1 MARTPFRSASQRRLF
16 LEQLEP
22 RDLFAADMVIEWNNN
37 VLAAIRVDRTPPPKA
52 ARALAI
58 VHTAVYDA
66 VNAIDRTH
74 KPYAVDV
81 PALPGTSAEAAV
93 AAAAHRTLV
102 ALFPAQT
109 ATFDAEF
116 TASLATVADGSAET
130 NGVALGNLVADKML
144 ALRAND
150 GANAVVA
157 YTPGSDPGDW
167 IPTPPA
173 FAAALL
179 PQWGNVT
186 PFAMK
191 SGSQFAPN
199 SAPAL
204 TSTAYAA
211 AFNQVK
217 ELGSATSATRT
228 ADQTA
233 IAKFWADGAG
243 TFTPPGHVNKIA
255 QAAADTQHNTLSQN
269 ARLFAELNV
278 AEADAA
284 IMAWNTK
291 FATNY
296 WRPVTAIRAADTDGN
311 PNTEQDAAWTPLLV
325 TPPFPTYV
333 SGHSSFSS
341 AGAAVLK
348 NFFGRDNIAFT
359 LSSED
364 PTVADRSFT
373 SFSQAA
379 QEAGISRIYGGI
391 HYSFD
396 NVDALAAGAK
406 IGNLVA
412 RNFFLPQEHAPSAGF
427 IGSVLV
433 ITGTS
438 RLDSITMYRSGSNL
452 IVQDLG
458 RRLGSFSLSSIT
470 ELNIDARGGNDFVF
484 VGNALRIRSTIYGGD
499 GNDVLFGSRVND
511 SLFGGAGND
520 VLFGLMGDDLLDGGD
535 GNDWLYGGLGT
546 DTLVGGKGKNR
557 LYQT

>member
-1 MARTPFRSASQRRLF
+1 MARTPSGLASQHRLF

-37 VLAAIRVDRTPPPKA
+37 VLAAIRVDKTPPPKA
-52 ARALAI
+52 SRDLAI
-58 VHTAVYDA
+58 VHAAVYDA
-66 VNAIDRTH
+66 VNAIDRTY

-116 TASLATVADGSAET
+116 TASLSTIADGSAEN

-144 ALRAND
+144 ALRATD
-150 GANAVVA
+150 GSSTVVA
-157 YTPGSDPGDW
+157 YTPGSGPGVW

-173 FAAALL
+173 FAGALL
-179 PQWGNVT
+179 PQWPNVK

-191 SGSQFAPN
+191 TGSQFTPHDV
-199 SAPAL
+199 PAL
-204 TSTAYAA
+204 TSAEYTA
-211 AFNQVK
+211 AFNEVK
-217 ELGSATSATRT
+217 DLGSATSATRT

-233 IAKFWADGAG
+233 IAKFWANGGG
-243 TFTPPGHVNKIA
+243 TATPPGHLNLMA
-255 QAAADTQHNTLSQN
+255 QAAADSQGNTLSQN
-269 ARLFAELNV
+269 ARLFAEINV
-278 AEADAA
+278 AMADAA
-284 IMAWNTK
+284 IMAWDAK
-291 FATNY
+291 YDTNF

-311 PNTEQDAAWTPLLV
+311 ADTTQDAAWTPLLT

-333 SGHSSFSS
+333 SGHSSFSG
-341 AGAAVLK
+341 AAAAVLK
-348 NFFGRDNIAFT
+348 SFFGRDNVAFT
-359 LSSED
+359 LASED
-364 PTVADRSFT
+364 ATVGSRSFT

-379 QEAGISRIYGGI
+379 QESADSRLYAGIHFR
-391 HYSFD
+391 FD
-396 NVDALAAGAK
+396 NEDGLAAGTRLGAF
-406 IGNLVA
+406 VA
-412 RNFFLPQEHAPSAGF
+412 RNFFLAQEHAPSAGF

-433 ITGTS
+433 ITGTNG
-438 RLDSITMYRSGSNL
+438 LDSITMYRNGSNL

-470 ELNIDARGGNDFVF
+470 ELNIDARGGNDFVL
-484 VGNALRIRSTIYGGD
+484 VGNALRIRSTIYGGA
-499 GNDVLFGSRVND
+499 GNDVLFGSGVND
-511 SLFGGAGND
+511 SIFGGDGND

-546 DTLVGGKGKNR
+546 DTLIGGTGRNR
-557 LYQT
+557 LFQR

>member
-1 MARTPFRSASQRRLF
+1 MAQKSHRIAVLRWPF

-22 RDLFAADMVIEWNNN
+22 RDLFAADMVVQWNDN
-37 VLAAIRVDRTPPPKA
+37 VLAAIRVDKTPPPKA

-58 VHTAVYDA
+58 VHTSIYDA
-66 VNAIDRTH
+66 VNAIDRTY

-93 AAAAHRTLV
+93 ATAAHRALV
-102 ALFPAQT
+102 TLFPAQS
-109 ATFDAEF
+109 ATFDTEF
-116 TASLATVADGSAET
+116 TASLATIADGPAEN

-150 GANAVVA
+150 GASAVVS

-173 FAAALL
+173 FTAALL

-186 PFAMK
+186 PFTMT

-199 SAPAL
+199 NAPAL
-204 TSTAYAA
+204 TSAVYAA
-211 AFNQVK
+211 AFNEVK
-217 ELGSATSATRT
+217 DLGSATSVTRT

-243 TFTPPGHVNKIA
+243 TATPPGHINKIA
-255 QAAADTQHNTLSQN
+255 QAAANSQHNTLSQN

-311 PNTEQDAAWTPLLV
+311 PSTAQDAAWTPLLV

-333 SGHSSFSS
+333 SGHSSFSG

-348 NFFGRDNIAFT
+348 SFFGRDNIAFT
-359 LSSED
+359 LASED
-364 PTVADRSFT
+364 ATVADRSFS

-396 NVDALAAGAK
+396 NVDGLAAGAE

-412 RNFFLPQEHAPSAGF
+412 SKFFLPQEHAPSARF

-438 RLDSITMYRSGSNL
+438 RVDSITMFRSGSNL
-452 IVQDLG
+452 VVQDLG
-458 RRLGSFSLSSIT
+458 RQLGSFQLSSIT
-470 ELNIDARGGNDFVF
+470 ELNIDARGGDDFVN
-484 VGNALRIRSTIYGGD
+484 VGNAVRIRSTIYGGS
-499 GNDVLFGSRVND
+499 GNDVLFGSGVND
-511 SLFGGAGND
+511 SLFGGDGND

-535 GNDWLYGGLGT
+535 GDDWLYGGIGT
-546 DTLVGGKGKNR
+546 DTLVGGKGRNR
-557 LYQT
+557 LSQV